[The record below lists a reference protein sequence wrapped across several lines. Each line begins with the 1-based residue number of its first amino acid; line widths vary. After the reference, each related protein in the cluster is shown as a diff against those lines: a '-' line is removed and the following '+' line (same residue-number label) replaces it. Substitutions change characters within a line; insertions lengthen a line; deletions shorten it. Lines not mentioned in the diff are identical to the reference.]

1 LLKEENRRCKGR
13 SDQDRRTLA
22 ELKKILEIEGLL
34 DTYSHLFEDDD
45 TIGRGFPVNNYS
57 GLNSLRARLKNRRW
71 DGRSLLEGDGSDGNV
86 PADTL
91 TGTRGDGYGLGKSGK
106 TTGSLSDTIPTPA
119 EYIALVCSGNECI
132 GSPVYFFFNLNTA
145 HLTDTS
151 QMLNLDELARVAKKH
166 NLSVKITGA
175 ADSSTGTAVI
185 NDSLS
190 VSRAEFIATELERRG
205 IPSGRLLK
213 AGRGGIDDYL
223 PTEANRHTKVEL
235 FFSRTIQT
243 VE

>member
-1 LLKEENRRCKGR
+1 VWIFLWFIASAFIMGVFGWSLV
-13 SDQDRRTLA
+13 
-22 ELKKILEIEGLL
+22 ILQQQK
-34 DTYSHLFEDDD
+34 
-45 TIGRGFPVNNYS
+45 
-57 GLNSLRARLKNRRW
+57 RAW
-71 DGRSLLEGDGSDGNV
+71 S
-86 PADTL
+86 
-91 TGTRGDGYGLGKSGK
+91 
-106 TTGSLSDTIPTPA
+106 I
-119 EYIALVCSGNECI
+119 
-132 GSPVYFFFNLNTA
+132 F
-145 HLTDTS
+145 
-151 QMLNLDELARVAKKH
+151 AKKH

-235 FFSRTIQT
+235 FF
-243 VE
+243 